1 MLGGAPGA
9 SFFSA
14 AGGDA
19 GDGDAA
25 LIGLSEEQREVVMA
39 PPGPLLVLAGA
50 GSGKTRALTQRV
62 ARFLRAGVAPERV
75 LLMTFTNQAA
85 RQMLA
90 RLTAQSRRG
99 LDGLWVGTF
108 HSLALR
114 VLRRHGHR
122 IGLPE
127 RFAVLDR
134 HDSCDLLAGCLAEAP
149 AAAGRSWPRPAAL
162 QSLLSLAV
170 NAEVPLAAAIA
181 RHAPEWRELAPE
193 LGRICDRYVERKLRM
208 GLCDFDDLLLGWR
221 LLLCDCPDLLAEQ
234 QAQFQHVFIDE
245 YQDVSPVQCILGDE
259 LARGHGHLTA
269 VGDDAQSI
277 YRFRGADVGSLL
289 SFPQRWP
296 TGRLLHLSTNY
307 RSGPAIVDLC
317 NRSLARN
324 PHAAPR
330 PPMRAAASIPPSAAP
345 SIQAKEPTAPIQAQ
359 EPAAPPLLAELALRP
374 ALVSLPDAR
383 VQAAFVV
390 QRVMELLAAGRPA
403 DEIAVLYRH
412 HRHARELQVEL
423 LRCRVPH
430 RLRSGPRIAEQTHI
444 KDVLAFVRLCHNPAD
459 LLAWVR
465 VLRQVGGVGDTG
477 RARLVA
483 ALGEQ
488 ARRGEP
494 PRLDHTVLAEVRP
507 HCRGGLRALAELL
520 AELAALRDG
529 LAHGGATGPGELP
542 ARLIAHVVE
551 RHYRA
556 YARGAYA
563 DAEQR
568 LADLEGLRPP
578 MQSTLPLGPDAGRL
592 CLHDFLSVLA
602 TGEELEPAGRASGEV
617 VLSTV
622 HQAKG
627 LEWDAVFVLW
637 LCEGHFPSAAALL
650 EPDDEGGLAA
660 AEAEERRLFYVAA
673 TRARKELYLCHPS
686 TAATQGALRMSR
698 FLKELDDAD
707 PPFDRWAIQVA

>member
-1 MLGGAPGA
+1 MFGGAAGA
-9 SFFSA
+9 PSYATDLNDRDSP
-14 AGGDA
+14 
-19 GDGDAA
+19 
-25 LIGLSEEQREVVMA
+25 LNGLSDEQREVVLA
-39 PPGPLLVLAGA
+39 PAGPLLVLAGA

-62 ARFLRAGVAPERV
+62 ARFLREGVAPERV

-99 LDGLWVGTF
+99 LDGLWAGTF

-114 VLRRHGHR
+114 VLRQHGRR

-134 HDSCDLLAGCLAEAP
+134 HDSSDLFAGCFTELP
-149 AAAGRSWPRPAAL
+149 LPPGRTWPRPALL

-170 NAEVPLAAAIA
+170 NTEMPLSAVIA
-181 RHAPEWRELAPE
+181 RHAPEWRELAAE
-193 LGRICDRYVERKLRM
+193 LGRVCDRYVERKLRM

-221 LLLCDCPDLLAEQ
+221 LLLCDCPDVRAAQ
-234 QAQFQHVFIDE
+234 QERFVHVFIDE
-245 YQDVSPVQCILGDE
+245 YQDVSPLQCILGDE

-289 SFPQRWP
+289 TFAERWP
-296 TGRLLHLSTNY
+296 QGRILHLSTNY
-307 RSGPAIVDLC
+307 RSGAAIINLC
-317 NRSLARN
+317 NRSLSFN
-324 PHAAPR
+324 PQAAPR
-330 PPMRAAASIPPSAAP
+330 PPMRAAAPSGPHLSARSLQNP
-345 SIQAKEPTAPIQAQ
+345 GQAGLDIG
-359 EPAAPPLLAELALRP
+359 AEHP
-374 ALVSLPDAR
+374 VLVSLPDAR

-390 QRVMELLAAGRPA
+390 QRIGELLAAGRLPQ
-403 DEIAVLYRH
+403 EIAVLYRH

-423 LRCRVPH
+423 LRCRIPH

-465 VLRQVGGVGDTG
+465 VLRQVAGVGDTG
-477 RARLVA
+477 RARLVT

-488 ARRGEP
+488 ARRGETP
-494 PRLDHTVLAEVRP
+494 QLDHTVLAQVRP
-507 HCRGGLRALAELL
+507 HCRGGLRT
-520 AELAALRDG
+520 LAALLSQLSA
-529 LAHGGATGPGELP
+529 LAAQSPSGEPGDLP
-542 ARLIAHVVE
+542 ARLLAHVIE
-551 RHYRA
+551 HHYA
-556 YARGAYA
+556 VYARSAYA

-568 LADLEGLRPP
+568 LADLEGLRQAVRSRPV
-578 MQSTLPLGPDAGRL
+578 QTTLPLAQDGGRL
-592 CLHDFLSVLA
+592 CLHDFLSSLA
-602 TGEELEPAGRASGEV
+602 IGDEQETPASGGEV

-627 LEWDAVFVLW
+627 LEWSSVFVLW

-673 TRARKELYLCHPS
+673 TRAQKELYLCHPS
-686 TAATQGALRMSR
+686 AAATQGALRMSR
-698 FLKELDDAD
+698 FLKELDDHD
-707 PPFDRWAIQVA
+707 PPFERWAIQVA